1 MVEAR
6 EEKPAARPSRAR
18 ARRWREHLWRIVV
31 TTVGSCLRHR
41 VTGLAAEAAFFAV
54 LSVPPLVFALAG
66 SIGFVSER
74 FTAAQLEDIRNAV
87 LEVSRQAL
95 TEKAVNTIIR
105 PTIDSVLDGGR
116 YDVISIG
123 FILALW
129 SGSRALNVF
138 VDTITIMHGLG
149 GQRGIVATR
158 ALSFVLYALAMVTGA
173 VSIPLVVAG
182 PTLVDQLLPQRL
194 DLLNRLYWPVV
205 LVLCICFLATLFH
218 VSVPVRTKWRFN
230 LPGATFSLLCW
241 VVGSYVLRWVLTVT
255 AAESRSIY
263 GPLAAPIAVLLWLY
277 LLALAVLIGAAVNA
291 AFDTVFPQKST
302 TRARLELVQ
311 RLRGRISVRDS

>member
-6 EEKPAARPSRAR
+6 EDTPAPRRVEVV

-66 SIGFVSER
+66 AVGFVSEQ
-74 FTAAQLEDIRNAV
+74 FSATQIDDVRNAV

-95 TEKAVNTIIR
+95 TERAVNTIIR
-105 PTIDSVLDGGR
+105 PTIDTVLDGGR

-138 VDTITIMHGLG
+138 VD
-149 GQRGIVATR
+149 A
-158 ALSFVLYALAMVTGA
+158 S
-173 VSIPLVVAG
+173 
-182 PTLVDQLLPQRL
+182 
-194 DLLNRLYWPVV
+194 
-205 LVLCICFLATLFH
+205 
-218 VSVPVRTKWRFN
+218 
-230 LPGATFSLLCW
+230 
-241 VVGSYVLRWVLTVT
+241 T
-255 AAESRSIY
+255 A
-263 GPLAAPIAVLLWLY
+263 
-277 LLALAVLIGAAVNA
+277 
-291 AFDTVFPQKST
+291 
-302 TRARLELVQ
+302 
-311 RLRGRISVRDS
+311 